1 VITFFPGDGRN
12 DIHTHGAF
20 PIKAWVLQ
28 ALAAAGFER
37 NEVGQQHHFK
47 AWKKVMAI
55 ATNRPQT
62 GRLIV
67 HAFASEVKD
76 FGTL

>member
-1 VITFFPGDGRN
+1 MAVTTFTRMATP
-12 DIHTHGAF
+12 A
-20 PIKAWVLQ
+20 KAWVLQ
-28 ALAAAGFER
+28 ALAAAGFAR
-37 NEVGQQHHFK
+37 NEVVYSTTSRLGK
-47 AWKKVMAI
+47 LRKKVMAI